1 MENNKITDSIIY
13 IGVDD
18 KNIDLFESQ
27 YIVPNGISYNSYL
40 IKDEKNVVMD
50 TVDKR
55 ATDKWIENIEKE
67 LDSEKV
73 DYLVVSHLEPDHG
86 YNIEYLCKKYPEMK
100 IIGNAKTFAIMPQ
113 FFEIS
118 NLEERKIVV
127 AEGDTLNIGKH
138 NLKFI
143 MAPMV
148 HWPEVM
154 FTYDETEKILF
165 TADAFGKFG
174 ANKEG
179 DKWLD
184 EARRFYIGIVGKYGP
199 QVQAILKKV
208 QDLNIKMICPL
219 HGFILKDNLSFYIE
233 KYCKWSNYE
242 PEEEGILIACSSIH
256 GNTLEAGRYLETAL
270 KNQKK
275 NVFFIDLTRDDFS
288 QAVAKAFQYSKLI
301 VMSSSYNAGVFP
313 PMENFFFFFKS
324 RNYQKRKVAIVE
336 NGSWAPSAGK
346 TMKSIL
352 QEMKDIDIIEPII
365 TIESTMKEKNKKELE
380 ELSKN
385 I

>member
-1 MENNKITDSIIY
+1 MKIKNNVYY
-13 IGVDD
+13 IGANDE
-18 KNIDLFESQ
+18 KLDLFESQ
-27 YIVPNGISYNSYL
+27 YKVPNGMSYNSYL
-40 IKDEKNVVMD
+40 IKDEKNIVLD
-50 TVDKR
+50 TVDKSV
-55 ATDKWIENIEKE
+55 TDIWLKNLKKE
-67 LDSEKV
+67 LDGQEV
-73 DYLVVSHLEPDHG
+73 DYLIISHLEPDHA
-86 YNIEYLCKKYPEMK
+86 YNIGILAEKYPNMK
-100 IIGNAKTFAIMPQ
+100 IVGNAMTFNMLPKFFENIDIEKRKVIVKDGETLQIGN
-113 FFEIS
+113 
-118 NLEERKIVV
+118 
-127 AEGDTLNIGKH
+127 H
-138 NLKFI
+138 NLKFF

-275 NVFFIDLTRDDFS
+275 NVYLIDLTRDDFS

-313 PMENFFFFFKS
+313 PMENFLNNLKS

-346 TMKSIL
+346 TMKNIL
-352 QEMKDIDIIEPII
+352 LEMKDIDIIEPII

>member
-1 MENNKITDSIIY
+1 MKIKNNVYY
-13 IGVDD
+13 IGANDE
-18 KNIDLFESQ
+18 KIDLFESQ
-27 YIVPNGISYNSYL
+27 YKVPNGMSYNSYL
-40 IKDEKNVVMD
+40 IKDEKNIVLD
-50 TVDKR
+50 TVDKSV
-55 ATDKWIENIEKE
+55 TDIWLKNLKKE
-67 LDSEKV
+67 LDGQEV
-73 DYLVVSHLEPDHG
+73 DYLIISHLEPDHA
-86 YNIEYLCKKYPEMK
+86 YNIGILAEKYPNMK
-100 IIGNAKTFAIMPQ
+100 IVGNAMTFNMLPK
-113 FFEIS
+113 FFENIDI
-118 NLEERKIVV
+118 EKRKVIVKDG
-127 AEGDTLNIGKH
+127 ETLQIGTH
-138 NLKFI
+138 NLKFF

-184 EARRFYIGIVGKYGP
+184 EARRFYVGIVGKYGP

-313 PMENFFFFFKS
+313 PMENFLNNLKS

>member
-1 MENNKITDSIIY
+1 MKIKNNVYY
-13 IGVDD
+13 IGANDE
-18 KNIDLFESQ
+18 KLDLFESQ
-27 YIVPNGISYNSYL
+27 YKVPNGMSYNSYL
-40 IKDEKNVVMD
+40 IKDEKNIVLD
-50 TVDKR
+50 TVDKSV
-55 ATDKWIENIEKE
+55 TDIWLKNLKKE
-67 LDSEKV
+67 LDGQEV
-73 DYLVVSHLEPDHG
+73 DYLIISHLEPDHA
-86 YNIEYLCKKYPEMK
+86 YNIGILAEKYPNMK
-100 IIGNAKTFAIMPQ
+100 IVGNAMTFNMLPK
-113 FFEIS
+113 FFENIDI
-118 NLEERKIVV
+118 EKRKVIVKDG
-127 AEGDTLNIGKH
+127 ETLQIGTH
-138 NLKFI
+138 NLKFF

-184 EARRFYIGIVGKYGP
+184 EARRFYVGIVGKYGP

-233 KYCKWSNYE
+233 KYCKWSKYE

-313 PMENFFFFFKS
+313 PMENFLNNLKS

-346 TMKSIL
+346 TMKNIL
-352 QEMKDIDIIEPII
+352 LEMKDIDIIEPII

>member
-1 MENNKITDSIIY
+1 MKIKNNVYY
-13 IGVDD
+13 IGANDE
-18 KNIDLFESQ
+18 KLDLFESQ
-27 YIVPNGISYNSYL
+27 YKVPNGMSYNSYL
-40 IKDEKNVVMD
+40 IKDEKNIVLD
-50 TVDKR
+50 TVDKSV
-55 ATDKWIENIEKE
+55 TDIWLKNLKKE
-67 LDSEKV
+67 LDGQEV
-73 DYLVVSHLEPDHG
+73 DYLIISHLEPDHA
-86 YNIEYLCKKYPEMK
+86 YNIGILAEKYPNMK
-100 IIGNAKTFAIMPQ
+100 IVGNAMTFNMLPK
-113 FFEIS
+113 FFENIDI
-118 NLEERKIVV
+118 EKRKVIVKDG
-127 AEGDTLNIGKH
+127 ETLQIGTH
-138 NLKFI
+138 NLKFF

-275 NVFFIDLTRDDFS
+275 NVYLIDLTRDDFS

-313 PMENFFFFFKS
+313 PMENFLNNLKS

-346 TMKSIL
+346 TMKNIL
-352 QEMKDIDIIEPII
+352 LEMKDIDIIEPII

>member
-1 MENNKITDSIIY
+1 MIIKNNVYY
-13 IGVDD
+13 IGANDE
-18 KNIDLFESQ
+18 KLDLFESQ
-27 YIVPNGISYNSYL
+27 YKVPNGMSYNSYL
-40 IKDEKNVVMD
+40 IKDEKNIVLD
-50 TVDKR
+50 TVDKSV
-55 ATDKWIENIEKE
+55 TDIWLKNLKKE
-67 LDSEKV
+67 LDGQEV
-73 DYLVVSHLEPDHG
+73 DYLIISHLEPDHA
-86 YNIEYLCKKYPEMK
+86 YNIGILAEKYPNMK
-100 IIGNAKTFAIMPQ
+100 IVGNAMTFNMLPKFFENIDIEKRKVIVKDGETLQIGN
-113 FFEIS
+113 
-118 NLEERKIVV
+118 
-127 AEGDTLNIGKH
+127 H
-138 NLKFI
+138 NLKFF

-275 NVFFIDLTRDDFS
+275 NVYLIDLTRDDFS

-313 PMENFFFFFKS
+313 PMENFLNNLKS

>member
-1 MENNKITDSIIY
+1 MIIKNNVYY
-13 IGVDD
+13 IGANDE
-18 KNIDLFESQ
+18 KLDLFESQ
-27 YIVPNGISYNSYL
+27 YKVPNGMSYNSYL
-40 IKDEKNVVMD
+40 IKDEKNIVLD
-50 TVDKR
+50 TVDKSV
-55 ATDKWIENIEKE
+55 TDIWLKNLKKE
-67 LDSEKV
+67 LDGQEV
-73 DYLVVSHLEPDHG
+73 DYLIISHLEPDHA
-86 YNIEYLCKKYPEMK
+86 YNIGILAEKYPNMK
-100 IIGNAKTFAIMPQ
+100 IVGNAMTFNMLPK
-113 FFEIS
+113 FFENIDI
-118 NLEERKIVV
+118 EKRKVIVKDG
-127 AEGDTLNIGKH
+127 ETLQIGTH
-138 NLKFI
+138 NLKFF

-313 PMENFFFFFKS
+313 PMENFLNNLKS

-352 QEMKDIDIIEPII
+352 LEMKDIDIIEPII

>member
-1 MENNKITDSIIY
+1 MKIKNNVYY
-13 IGVDD
+13 IGANDE
-18 KNIDLFESQ
+18 KLDLFESQ
-27 YIVPNGISYNSYL
+27 YKVPNGMSYNSYL
-40 IKDEKNVVMD
+40 IKDEKNIVLD
-50 TVDKR
+50 TVDKSV
-55 ATDKWIENIEKE
+55 TDIWLKNLKKE
-67 LDSEKV
+67 LDGQEV
-73 DYLVVSHLEPDHG
+73 DYLIISHLEPDHA
-86 YNIEYLCKKYPEMK
+86 YNIGILAEKYPNMK
-100 IIGNAKTFAIMPQ
+100 IVGNAMTFNMLPKFFENIDIEKRKVIVKDGETLQIGN
-113 FFEIS
+113 
-118 NLEERKIVV
+118 
-127 AEGDTLNIGKH
+127 H
-138 NLKFI
+138 NLKFF

-256 GNTLEAGRYLETAL
+256 GNTLEAGRYLETVL

-275 NVFFIDLTRDDFS
+275 NVYFIDLTRDDFS
-288 QAVAKAFQYSKLI
+288 QAIAKAFQYSKLI

-313 PMENFFFFFKS
+313 PMENFLNNLKS

-346 TMKSIL
+346 TMKNIL
-352 QEMKDIDIIEPII
+352 LEMKDIDIIEPII